1 MSIYEETIAATGFD
15 PAAPGPSIEFE
26 DWEGVVP
33 PPSLPELIEQLGAG
47 VTSITGEW
55 LLLDAELTMRRI
67 SAREDTGP
75 LPIIDKREEGTSSG

>member
-1 MSIYEETIAATGFD
+1 MMSIFDETVEALKFDPFAERPETQYEEWGD
-15 PAAPGPSIEFE
+15 L
-26 DWEGVVP
+26 VP
-33 PPSLPELIEQLGAG
+33 PPSVNELIAKLGAG

-75 LPIIDKREEGTSSG
+75 LPIIDVRKEEPNG